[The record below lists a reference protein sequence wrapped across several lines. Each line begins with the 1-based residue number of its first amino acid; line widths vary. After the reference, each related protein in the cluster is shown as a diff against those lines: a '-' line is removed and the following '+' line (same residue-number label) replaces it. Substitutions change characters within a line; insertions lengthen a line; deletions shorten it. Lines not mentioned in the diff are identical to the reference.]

1 MPLPLENYPMRQSAT
16 GRLTVG
22 VLAGWQV
29 YTGMPHSFLKPVLQG
44 IYTAAQEHNCNLL
57 LACGMGQPNDTGVRQ
72 LRPAWPKLSPDSDFV
87 PVGPW
92 NTDGLIVIIPLATPT
107 QSRDVQEF
115 RAAGHPLVFV
125 GAGEPG
131 PAVVPDNE
139 GGIAQ
144 AVAHLVLNHGHRQI
158 AFIAGLKDGVT
169 DSYYRLQ
176 AFRAAMHEYGL
187 EIDPQL
193 VVHGSH
199 SLPGGEQAM
208 EQLLATGLSFTAVLA
223 SNDSSCKGA
232 IRALQRAGRR
242 IPKDVAVIGFD
253 DRLENM
259 AHVPL
264 LSSVHYPLRHAGY
277 QSLELLLRHIAGQV
291 AETEVVKVP
300 TRLMARES
308 CGCQP
313 DVAASMALRSFRQ
326 QSLEVEPLNLQ
337 PLLAYMMSEAV
348 LAEAPSPRPGEI
360 HALCLRLLTAF
371 VSSLEERTD
380 KRFRLVVDEILRQL
394 EEEGDAH
401 AWQGALVVLEGGRRA
416 LVENESR
423 SVSQHAEKLLS
434 RAHLLI
440 SERARR
446 RSKRYQVE
454 QSWISDNL
462 GWMTGRLFTARNE
475 THILELLA
483 EDLPK
488 LGIQRADLVF
498 FEPEADDPVAWS
510 VLRSIPSLTEAA
522 RRFPSRTFPPPD
534 LYPDDQ
540 PFCLALVEL
549 VNDENQLGFM
559 AFDAANLDPCANVVR
574 LFMAALKNV
583 QLHAQVMELSLR
595 DPVTG
600 LRNRRYFEL
609 FLRTEVERCRRYN
622 RDLAVLMIDLDN
634 FKDYNDAFGHLAG
647 DEALRRVG
655 ECILSAVQRGVDIVA
670 RYGGEEFV
678 VILSETD
685 DMGAAGVAESIRVA
699 VESFSGLKRRLTV
712 SIGVAAAWGETI
724 QAEQLLQR
732 ADDALY
738 TAKRLGRNQVYL
750 YPDEVWLAPE
760 PKTVTHKP

>member
-1 MPLPLENYPMRQSAT
+1 MPLPENPLVRQPAS

-44 IYTAAQEHNCNLL
+44 IYAAAREHDSNLL
-57 LACGMGQPNDTGVRQ
+57 LACGMGQPNDIGLR

-92 NTDGLIVIIPLATPT
+92 NTDGLIVIIPLVT
-107 QSRDVQEF
+107 QAQSNDIQEIS
-115 RAAGHPLVFV
+115 AAGHPVVFV

-131 PAVVPDNE
+131 PAIIPDNE

-144 AVAHLVLNHGHRQI
+144 ALAHLVLNHGHRQI
-158 AFIAGLKDGVT
+158 AFIAGLKDSAT

-187 EIDPQL
+187 EVDPRL
-193 VVHGSH
+193 VVHGLH
-199 SLPGGEQAM
+199 TIHGGEQAM
-208 EQLLATGLSFTAVLA
+208 EQLLATGVSFTAVLV
-223 SNDSSCKGA
+223 SNDDSCKGA
-232 IRALQRAGRR
+232 IHVLQQAGRR
-242 IPKDVAVIGFD
+242 IPKDVAIIGFD

-259 AHVPL
+259 AHVPP
-264 LSSVHYPLRHAGY
+264 LSSVHYPLRQAGY
-277 QSLELLLRHIAGQV
+277 QALELLLKHIAGQ
-291 AETEVVKVP
+291 ADSTEIVKIP

-313 DVAASMALRSFRQ
+313 DVAASTALRSFRQ
-326 QSLEVEPLNLQ
+326 RLPDLEPINVR
-337 PLLAYMMSEAV
+337 PLLAQIMSEAV
-348 LAEAPSPRPGEI
+348 LAEAPYPRPGEI
-360 HALCLRLLTAF
+360 HALCLRLVTAF
-371 VSSLEERTD
+371 VSSLDEGTD
-380 KRFRLVVDEILRQL
+380 KRFRLVVDEILQQL
-394 EEEGDAH
+394 EGEEADAH

-416 LVENESR
+416 LLENESPAM
-423 SVSQHAEKLLS
+423 SQHAEKLLS
-434 RAHLLI
+434 RARLLI

-454 QSWISDNL
+454 QSRASDNL
-462 GWMTGRLFTARNE
+462 GWMTGRLFTARDE
-475 THILELLA
+475 THILEPLA

-498 FEPEADDPVAWS
+498 FEPEGDDPVAWS
-510 VLRSIPSLTEAA
+510 VLRSIPSLTAEA

-534 LYPDDQ
+534 LYPDQ
-540 PFCLALVEL
+540 EPFCLALLEL
-549 VNDENQLGFM
+549 IAEENRLGFM
-559 AFDAANLDPCANVVR
+559 AFDAGNLDPCANVVR
-574 LFMAALKNV
+574 LFTAALKNV

-595 DPVTG
+595 DPMTG

-609 FLRTEVERCRRYN
+609 FLRNEVERCRRYN
-622 RDLAVLMIDLDN
+622 RDLALLMIDLDH

-655 ECILSAVQRGVDIVA
+655 ECILSAVRRGLDVVA

-685 DMGAAGVAESIRVA
+685 SVGAARVAEQIRVA
-699 VESFSGLKRRLTV
+699 VESFVGLKRRLTV
-712 SIGVAAAWGETI
+712 SSGVSAAWGETL
-724 QAEQLLQR
+724 QAEQLLQQ
-732 ADDALY
+732 ADQALY

-750 YPDEVWLAPE
+750 YSDEELLAPD
-760 PKTVTHKP
+760 PKPVTHEP